1 VSDTEE
7 AQETRGE
14 NLMLGRLLKQFACRY
29 FYEDSWW
36 GINLSAYDWADAEAR
51 ATTLG
56 IQLDGEIGAIDPAFE
71 GAGVCVR
78 LWTIL
83 RNITRSRGQ

>member
-1 VSDTEE
+1 MSDTEE

-29 FYEDSWW
+29 FYEGSWW

-83 RNITRSRGQ
+83 RNITRPRGQ